1 MRPSQR
7 ETPSPSSPGQGSSQ
21 DFDGFPDGASLWG
34 PASLL
39 DAPAWP
45 LTLEKG
51 LWQPQGGEDD
61 SGGAGGARGPPP
73 TPPACPDLVPQR
85 PCSAVGIR
93 LSLTPLPGGSCWGA
107 ALSAGLQLGPWLPLT
122 HCPSLRVLTPHRA
135 LLAPAAPATA
145 VEGTPPEASVP
156 LPCSGS
162 HNLCLSC
169 TAEIRADACQ
179 PSRSC
184 VWGPQAPSAQA
195 RPGAVCALCALV
207 FPGLGAGSGLRAPC
221 APGRQVWLAHGHV
234 SSRGPGGIWTCL
246 LLGALPFTTWP
257 GYLPESVG
265 MGRDRAV
272 QRGGRPADCGLL
284 GDSGPGRA
292 PDPAAVRPQAAVIP
306 LGWDPAP
313 PTSHVTW
320 RRSRARPVSP
330 GLLAPS
336 LPCCT
341 CAGVLTV
348 TPRRRAKGAQ
358 ARTAG

>member
-1 MRPSQR
+1 MGLGCPSR
-7 ETPSPSSPGQGSSQ
+7 TAPPCECSRLSVPCWHPPSPRRRLRGHPLKLLCPSPALAPTTSAFPAPRRSGQM
-21 DFDGFPDGASLWG
+21 
-34 PASLL
+34 PAS
-39 DAPAWP
+39 PA
-45 LTLEKG
+45 EAV
-51 LWQPQGGEDD
+51 
-61 SGGAGGARGPPP
+61 SGGP
-73 TPPACPDLVPQR
+73 
-85 PCSAVGIR
+85 
-93 LSLTPLPGGSCWGA
+93 
-107 ALSAGLQLGPWLPLT
+107 
-122 HCPSLRVLTPHRA
+122 
-135 LLAPAAPATA
+135 
-145 VEGTPPEASVP
+145 
-156 LPCSGS
+156 
-162 HNLCLSC
+162 
-169 TAEIRADACQ
+169 
-179 PSRSC
+179 
-184 VWGPQAPSAQA
+184 
-195 RPGAVCALCALV
+195 RPGAVCALWALV

-221 APGRQVWLAHGHV
+221 APGRQVWPAHGHV

-348 TPRRRAKGAQ
+348 TPRRRAKGAR